1 MNVKIGDTV
10 KVDYVGTL
18 ADGSVFD
25 ESKKHGAPLEFKVG
39 ADEMIKGFDEAVVGM
54 KVGEE
59 KKITLTPE
67 NAYGQPQDRL
77 IQVVPR
83 KHLPQNEE
91 PKVGMA
97 IRVHLPSGQQIP
109 ARIVAVDSENV
120 TFDLNHPLAGKE
132 LTFKIKVLEIV
143 S

>member
-25 ESKKHGAPLEFKVG
+25 ESKEHGAPLEFKVG